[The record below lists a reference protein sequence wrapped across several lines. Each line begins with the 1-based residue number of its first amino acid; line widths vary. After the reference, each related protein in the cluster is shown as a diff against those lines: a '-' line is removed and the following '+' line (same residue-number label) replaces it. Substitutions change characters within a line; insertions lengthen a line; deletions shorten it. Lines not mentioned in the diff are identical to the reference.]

1 MKIKFGSIVTDGRG
15 KIGGHVA
22 SKNRGGAYLRTK
34 VTPVN
39 PQSALQTAVR
49 ALLTVLSQG
58 WRALTATQRAAWNAA
73 VENFKTTNIFG
84 DIKSPS
90 GINLYVRL
98 NANINTGGGATISSP
113 PSLTSS
119 PTDITLAPAAAAGAA
134 TFSVVFGASPVPANT
149 AYVIEAT
156 PQISQG
162 KSFVKNLFR
171 VVQVFPAADAT
182 PTSIH
187 AAYIAM
193 FGALVAGTKIVVRGY
208 SVDLLTGVRSQPTVS
223 EITVAA

>member
-34 VTPVN
+34 STPVN
-39 PQSALQTAVR
+39 PQSALQVAVR
-49 ALLTVLSQG
+49 ALLTLLSQG
-58 WRALTATQRAAWNAA
+58 WRALTSAQRAAWEAA
-73 VENFKTTNIFG
+73 VENFKSTNVFG
-84 DIKSPS
+84 DIKTPS

-98 NANINTGGGATISSP
+98 NANIRTGGGTIIPSP
-113 PSLTSS
+113 PALTASPSS
-119 PTDITLAPAAAAGAA
+119 ITLTPAAAAGAA
-134 TFSVVFGASPVPANT
+134 TFSIVFAASPVPANQ

-171 VVQVFPAADAT
+171 IVQVFPAADTT

-193 FGALVAGTKIVVRGY
+193 FGALVAGNKIVVRGY
-208 SVDLLTGVRSQPTVS
+208 CVDLLTGVRSQYTVS